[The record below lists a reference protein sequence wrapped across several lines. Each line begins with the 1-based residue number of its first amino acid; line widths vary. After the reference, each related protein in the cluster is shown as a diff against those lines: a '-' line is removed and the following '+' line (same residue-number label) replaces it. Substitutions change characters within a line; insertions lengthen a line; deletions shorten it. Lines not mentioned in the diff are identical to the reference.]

1 MPKLALLT
9 MFICLCSGAARATVV
24 EVTPQGFGVHEEVT
38 TAADLKT
45 VYKALLKDVG
55 KWWNPAHTYSG
66 DSRNLSIDRKV
77 GGCFCEKLGHGGG
90 VEHARVILLIPD
102 SQVRMSGAFGP
113 LQSSALVG
121 TLSFKLTP
129 SGTGTKIE
137 LTYNVGGYMHGAFT
151 NIAEGVDEVL
161 ADQLHRLKLYVDT
174 GKPQ

>member
-1 MPKLALLT
+1 
-9 MFICLCSGAARATVV
+9 
-24 EVTPQGFGVHEEVT
+24 
-38 TAADLKT
+38 
-45 VYKALLKDVG
+45 LKDVG

-102 SQVRMSGAFGP
+102 YQVRMSGAFGP